1 MGRTRALPAQPLL
14 SRRGHRHRSLHPRF
28 PEDAVRRSEVGSDNV
43 TRVLP
48 RLGRSHLQDRSCACA
63 RGGRYSPLSA
73 PARGRAPNVGVTI
86 PNGTVLSS
94 QVINYTTLAV
104 DGLILHTSI
113 TIGYDSPWRQVHE
126 LMIEAAR
133 RTENIEAE
141 PGPFVLQT
149 SLDDFYVS
157 YELNAYTYQP
167 ALMALTYSRLH
178 ENIQETFNE
187 AGVEIMSPHYRA
199 QRDGNQITIPVAHL
213 TGEVIPPRRTQKGR

>member
-1 MGRTRALPAQPLL
+1 M
-14 SRRGHRHRSLHPRF
+14 
-28 PEDAVRRSEVGSDNV
+28 
-43 TRVLP
+43 
-48 RLGRSHLQDRSCACA
+48 
-63 RGGRYSPLSA
+63 
-73 PARGRAPNVGVTI
+73 
-86 PNGTVLSS
+86 
-94 QVINYTTLAV
+94 INYTTLAV